1 MTFEILL
8 AGNIDLSSDNG
19 IAWKH
24 SIEFIIN
31 YTQNSALAKLFLIA
45 CLKQSFLLLI

>member
-24 SIEFIIN
+24 SIQFIIS
-31 YTQNSALAKLFLIA
+31 YTQSSALGKRFLIA
-45 CLKQSFLLLI
+45 CLMQSFLLLI